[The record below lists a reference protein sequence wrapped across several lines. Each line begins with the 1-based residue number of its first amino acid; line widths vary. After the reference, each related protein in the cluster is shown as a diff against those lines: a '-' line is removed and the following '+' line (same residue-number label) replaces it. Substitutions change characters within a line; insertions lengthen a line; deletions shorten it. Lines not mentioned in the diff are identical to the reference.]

1 MSRRSNR
8 EGQKLT
14 LSWLDEAGVRERDL
28 QEKRAAPL
36 AKMPVV
42 LPPAQA
48 SRVSLTSVELDRR
61 IERNE
66 LRMELDRWAI
76 RFGYPLVVVE
86 HLALEIAAGE
96 AGWNG
101 FFATA
106 SNPMMRRLW
115 DVVED
120 IESPHSPPR
129 VKGEPL
135 TVISCGSCH
144 APLKFPGYTRASVR
158 EKFQQDRCGVCL
170 RPMFPPAAKEGGVDD
185 SSSRG

>member
-1 MSRRSNR
+1 MSRRANR
-8 EGQKLT
+8 EAQKLT

-28 QEKRAAPL
+28 QEKKVAPL

-42 LPPAQA
+42 QA
-48 SRVSLTSVELDRR
+48 SRVPVTRSELDQR
-61 IERNE
+61 IECNE

-96 AGWNG
+96 AGWNA
-101 FFATA
+101 FFATV

-115 DVVED
+115 GLVGD

-144 APLKFPGYTRASVR
+144 TPLKFPGYALASVR

-170 RPMFPPAAKEGGVDD
+170 RPMFLPTAKEGEVDD
-185 SSSRG
+185 SSSL